1 MTSRVIQEG
10 DQKTYMVVFE
20 AGEEVT
26 AGLLAFANEQH
37 LSAAHLTAIGA
48 FERVTLA
55 FFDLQTKEYRK
66 IPVNEQV
73 ELLSLTGNIA
83 LDEENKPKLHAH
95 VVIGK
100 ADGTAHGGHLLE
112 AYVRPTLEAVVV
124 ESSGSLRRRMRPE
137 FGLALLDLSD

>member
-1 MTSRVIQEG
+1 MTSRVMQDG

-26 AGLLAFANEQH
+26 AGLLAFAKEQH

-83 LDEENKPKLHAH
+83 LDEENKPKLHAPCR
-95 VVIGK
+95 
-100 ADGTAHGGHLLE
+100 
-112 AYVRPTLEAVVV
+112 RPC
-124 ESSGSLRRRMRPE
+124 R
-137 FGLALLDLSD
+137 

>member
-112 AYVRPTLEAVVV
+112 AYARPTVEAVVV
-124 ESSGSLRRRMRPE
+124 ASSGSLRRRMRPE

>member
-1 MTSRVIQEG
+1 MTSRVMQDG

-26 AGLLAFANEQH
+26 AGLLAFAKEQH

-112 AYVRPTLEAVVV
+112 AYARPTVEAVVV
-124 ESSGSLRRRMRPE
+124 ASSGSLRRRMRPE